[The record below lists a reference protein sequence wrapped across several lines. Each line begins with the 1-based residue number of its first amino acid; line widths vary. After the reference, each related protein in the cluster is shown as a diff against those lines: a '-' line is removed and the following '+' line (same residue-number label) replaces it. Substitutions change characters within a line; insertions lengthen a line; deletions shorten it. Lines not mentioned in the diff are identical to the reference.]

1 MTLLMTASFLV
12 CFFMGIP
19 LALVMGITGIV
30 VLIAMGVPLELVA
43 QRMFTGIDSFPLMAV
58 PFFILAGDLMNRGGT
73 TIRIIG
79 FANSLVGHIR
89 GGLAHACVVANMIF
103 AGISGSSVADASAI
117 GSIMIPSMEKNGYDL
132 DFSAALNS
140 VAATIGPI
148 IPPSIIMVI
157 YGVSVNVSVG
167 GLFAA
172 GFVPGILMGLALMIV
187 VSRISK
193 KRNYTMSEGF
203 SGKKVAVEFK
213 SSIWALLAPVI
224 ILGGILGGIFTPTE
238 AAAVAVIYSFFV
250 GKFIFREIAWKDLPG
265 ILFQSGITTGAIL
278 LIISLA
284 NVFAWVIAANQIP
297 VKLSALFLSATSN
310 PYVFLLIVNILL
322 LIVGMFMETGAA
334 IILLAPILAPI
345 AVKLGVH
352 PLHFGF
358 MMVLNLAIG
367 MATPPVGVCLFVS
380 CGITGLSLEKVSAA
394 TIKFIFT
401 LLGVLLLVTYVA
413 PISLFLPK
421 LLGFIR

>member
-1 MTLLMTASFLV
+1 MTYLMTAAFLV

-30 VLIAMGVPLELVA
+30 VLIAMGVPLEVVA

-73 TIRIIG
+73 TVRIIG

-89 GGLAHACVVANMIF
+89 GGLAHACIVANMIF

-117 GSIMIPSMEKNGYDL
+117 GSIMIPSMEKSGYDL

-187 VSRISK
+187 VTRVAK
-193 KRNYTMSEGF
+193 KKNYPTSEGF
-203 SGKKVAVEFK
+203 SRKRVAAEFR
-213 SSIWALLAPVI
+213 SSMWALMAPII
-224 ILGGILGGIFTPTE
+224 ILGGILGGVFTPTE

-250 GKFIFREIAWKDLPG
+250 GKFIFREIAWKDVPH

-284 NVFAWVIAANQIP
+284 NVFAWVIAANQVP

-345 AVKLGVH
+345 AVKLGIH

-358 MMVLNLAIG
+358 IMVLNLAIG

-394 TIKFIFT
+394 AMRFVVA
-401 LLGVLLLVTYVA
+401 LLGVLILVTYVA

>member
-1 MTLLMTASFLV
+1 MTVLMTGVFLL
-12 CFFMGIP
+12 CFIIGIP
-19 LALVMGITGIV
+19 LALVLGMTGMAVIF
-30 VLIAMGVPLELVA
+30 AMGVPMQLVA
-43 QRMFTGIDSFPLMAV
+43 QRMFAGIDSFPLMAV

-73 TIRIIG
+73 TARIIA
-79 FANSLVGHIR
+79 FADSLVGHIR
-89 GGLAHACVVANMIF
+89 GGLAHANVLASMIF
-103 AGISGSSVADASAI
+103 AGISGSAVADTSAI
-117 GSIMIPSMEKNGYDL
+117 GSIMIPSMEKSGYDV
-132 DFSAALNS
+132 DFSAAVTATSS
-140 VAATIGPI
+140 VIGPI

-172 GFVPGILMGLALMIV
+172 GFIPGILMGIALMIV
-187 VSRISK
+187 IYRVSK
-193 KRNYTMSEGF
+193 KRNYPRSEGF
-203 SGKKVAVEFK
+203 SSKRVAHEFR
-213 SSIWALLAPVI
+213 SSIWALMAPII
-224 ILGGILGGIFTPTE
+224 ILGGILGGVFTPTE

-250 GKFIFREIAWKDLPG
+250 GKFVFREIEWRDLPA
-265 ILFQSGITTGAIL
+265 ILFQSGITTGAVL
-278 LIISLA
+278 LIISMA
-284 NVFAWVIAANQIP
+284 NVFAWVVAANQIP
-297 VKLSALFLSATSN
+297 VKLSSMFFSATSN

-345 AVKLGVH
+345 AVKLGIH

-380 CGITGLSLEKVSAA
+380 CGITGLSLERVSAA
-394 TIKFIFT
+394 SMRFVAA

-421 LLGFIR
+421 MLGFIR

>member
-1 MTLLMTASFLV
+1 MTYLMTAAFLV

-30 VLIAMGVPLELVA
+30 VLIAMGVPLEVVA

-73 TIRIIG
+73 TVRIIG

-117 GSIMIPSMEKNGYDL
+117 GSIMIPSMEKSGYDL

-187 VSRISK
+187 VTRVAK
-193 KRNYTMSEGF
+193 KKNYPTSEGF
-203 SGKKVAVEFK
+203 SGKRVAAEFR
-213 SSIWALLAPVI
+213 SSVWALMAPII
-224 ILGGILGGIFTPTE
+224 ILGGILGGVFTPTE

-250 GKFIFREIAWKDLPG
+250 GKFIFREIAWKDVPH

-345 AVKLGVH
+345 AAKLGIN

-394 TIKFIFT
+394 AMRFVIA

>member
-1 MTLLMTASFLV
+1 MTYLMTGAFLV

-30 VLIAMGVPLELVA
+30 VLIAMGVPLEVVA

-73 TIRIIG
+73 TVRIIG

-89 GGLAHACVVANMIF
+89 GGLAHACIVANMIF

-117 GSIMIPSMEKNGYDL
+117 GSIMIPSMEKSGYDL

-187 VSRISK
+187 VTRVAK
-193 KRNYTMSEGF
+193 KKNYPTSEGF
-203 SGKKVAVEFK
+203 SGKRVAAEFR
-213 SSIWALLAPVI
+213 SSMWALMAPII
-224 ILGGILGGIFTPTE
+224 ILGGILGGVFTPTE

-250 GKFIFREIAWKDLPG
+250 GKFIFREIAWKDVPH

-284 NVFAWVIAANQIP
+284 NVFAWVIAANQVP
-297 VKLSALFLSATSN
+297 VKLSAMFLSATSN

-345 AVKLGVH
+345 AVKLGIH

-394 TIKFIFT
+394 AMRFVVA
-401 LLGVLLLVTYVA
+401 LLGVLILVTYVA

-421 LLGFIR
+421 MLGFIR

>member
-1 MTLLMTASFLV
+1 MTYLMTAAFLV

-30 VLIAMGVPLELVA
+30 VLIAMGVPLEVVA

-73 TIRIIG
+73 TVRIIG

-117 GSIMIPSMEKNGYDL
+117 GSIMIPSMEKSGYDL

-187 VSRISK
+187 VTRVAK
-193 KRNYTMSEGF
+193 KKNYPTSEGF
-203 SGKKVAVEFK
+203 SGKRVAAEFR
-213 SSIWALLAPVI
+213 SSVWALMAPII
-224 ILGGILGGIFTPTE
+224 ILGGILGGVFTPTE

-250 GKFIFREIAWKDLPG
+250 GKFIFREIAWKDVPH

-284 NVFAWVIAANQIP
+284 NVFAWVIAANQVP

-345 AVKLGVH
+345 AAKLGIN

-394 TIKFIFT
+394 AMRFVLA

>member
-1 MTLLMTASFLV
+1 MTLLMAASFLV

-117 GSIMIPSMEKNGYDL
+117 GSIMIPSMEKSGYDL

-193 KRNYTMSEGF
+193 KKNYPMSEGF

-213 SSIWALLAPVI
+213 SSVWALLAPII
-224 ILGGILGGIFTPTE
+224 ILGGILGGVFTPTE

-297 VKLSALFLSATSN
+297 VKLSSLFLSATSN
-310 PYVFLLIVNILL
+310 PYIFLAIVNVLL
-322 LIVGMFMETGAA
+322 LIVGM
-334 IILLAPILAPI
+334 
-345 AVKLGVH
+345 
-352 PLHFGF
+352 
-358 MMVLNLAIG
+358 
-367 MATPPVGVCLFVS
+367 
-380 CGITGLSLEKVSAA
+380 
-394 TIKFIFT
+394 
-401 LLGVLLLVTYVA
+401 
-413 PISLFLPK
+413 
-421 LLGFIR
+421 

>member
-1 MTLLMTASFLV
+1 MIALMTITFVV
-12 CFFMGIP
+12 CFVMGIP
-19 LALVMGITGIV
+19 LALVMGITGFSVI
-30 VLIAMGVPLELVA
+30 LAMGVPLQLVA

-73 TIRIIG
+73 TVRIIG

-89 GGLAHACVVANMIF
+89 GGLAHACIVANMIF
-103 AGISGSSVADASAI
+103 AGISGSAVADASAI

-140 VAATIGPI
+140 AAATIGPI

-172 GFVPGILMGLALMIV
+172 GFIPGIMLGLVLMLV
-187 VSRISK
+187 VSRVSK
-193 KRNYTMSEGF
+193 KKNYAMSEGF
-203 SGKKVAVEFK
+203 SGVRVRKELK
-213 SSIWALLAPVI
+213 SSVWALMAPVI
-224 ILGGILGGIFTPTE
+224 ILGGILGGVFTPTE

-250 GKFIFREIAWKDLPG
+250 GKFVFREITWKDLPG

-297 VKLSALFLSATSN
+297 VKLSSMFLSATSN

-345 AVKLGVH
+345 ATQLGVH

-394 TIKFIFT
+394 VMRF
-401 LLGVLLLVTYVA
+401 VLAQIAILVLVTYVA
-413 PISLFLPK
+413 PISLFLPR

>member
-1 MTLLMTASFLV
+1 MTYLMIFAFTV

-30 VLIAMGVPLELVA
+30 VLIAMGVPLQLVA

-117 GSIMIPSMEKNGYDL
+117 GSIMIPSMEKSGYDL

-140 VAATIGPI
+140 AAATIGPI

-187 VSRISK
+187 VSRVSK
-193 KRNYTMSEGF
+193 KKNYPMSEGF
-203 SGKKVAVEFK
+203 SGRRVASEFK
-213 SSIWALLAPVI
+213 SSLWALMAPII
-224 ILGGILGGIFTPTE
+224 ILGGILGGVFTPTE

-250 GKFIFREIAWKDLPG
+250 GKFVFREIAWKDVPH

-297 VKLSALFLSATSN
+297 VKLSSLFLSATTN

-345 AVKLGVH
+345 AAKLGIH

-394 TIKFIFT
+394 VMRF
-401 LLGVLLLVTYVA
+401 VLAQIAILILVTYVA
-413 PISLFLPK
+413 PISLFLPRM
-421 LLGFIR
+421 LGFIR

>member
-1 MTLLMTASFLV
+1 MVTTLFLV
-12 CFFMGIP
+12 FLVLLFLGLPIAFCLGISSLVYLWMAGIP
-19 LALVMGITGIV
+19 LIV
-30 VLIAMGVPLELVA
+30 IPQKMYS
-43 QRMFTGIDSFPLMAV
+43 GIDVFVLLCIPG
-58 PFFILAGDLMNRGGT
+58 FILAGNLMNRGGT
-73 TIRIIG
+73 TVRIIG

-103 AGISGSSVADASAI
+103 AGISGSAVADASAI

-140 VAATIGPI
+140 AAATIGPI

-172 GFVPGILMGLALMIV
+172 GFIPGIMLGLALMVV
-187 VSRISK
+187 VSRVSK
-193 KRNYTMSEGF
+193 KKNYAMSEGF
-203 SGKKVAVEFK
+203 SGARVKKELK
-213 SSIWALLAPVI
+213 SSVWALMAPVI
-224 ILGGILGGIFTPTE
+224 ILGGILGGVFTPTE
-238 AAAVAVIYSFFV
+238 AAAVAVVYSFFV
-250 GKFIFREIAWKDLPG
+250 GKFVFREITWKDLPG

-297 VKLSALFLSATSN
+297 VKLSSMFLSATSN

-345 AVKLGVH
+345 ATQLGVH

-380 CGITGLSLEKVSAA
+380 CGITGLSLDKVSAA
-394 TIKFIFT
+394 VMRVVIAQIA
-401 LLGVLLLVTYVA
+401 VLVLVTYVA
-413 PISLFLPK
+413 PISLFLPR

>member
-1 MTLLMTASFLV
+1 MTYLMTAAFLV

-30 VLIAMGVPLELVA
+30 VLIAMGVPLEVVA

-73 TIRIIG
+73 TVRIIG

-117 GSIMIPSMEKNGYDL
+117 GSIMIPSMEKSGYDL

-140 VAATIGPI
+140 VAAIIGPI

-187 VSRISK
+187 VTRVAK
-193 KRNYTMSEGF
+193 KKNYPTSEGF
-203 SGKKVAVEFK
+203 SGKRVAAEFR
-213 SSIWALLAPVI
+213 SSVWALMAPII
-224 ILGGILGGIFTPTE
+224 ILGGILGGVFTPTE

-250 GKFIFREIAWKDLPG
+250 GKFIFREIAWKDVPH

-284 NVFAWVIAANQIP
+284 NVFAWVIAANQVP

-345 AVKLGVH
+345 AAKLGIN

-394 TIKFIFT
+394 AMRFVIA

>member
-1 MTLLMTASFLV
+1 MIALMTITFVV
-12 CFFMGIP
+12 CFVMGIP
-19 LALVMGITGIV
+19 LALVMGITGFSVI
-30 VLIAMGVPLELVA
+30 LAMGVPLQLVA

-73 TIRIIG
+73 TVRIIG

-89 GGLAHACVVANMIF
+89 GGLAHACIVANMIF
-103 AGISGSSVADASAI
+103 AGISGSAVADASAI

-140 VAATIGPI
+140 AAATIGPI

-187 VSRISK
+187 VTRVA
-193 KRNYTMSEGF
+193 KRKNYPTSDGF
-203 SGKKVAVEFK
+203 SVKRVAIEFR
-213 SSIWALLAPVI
+213 SSVWALMAPII
-224 ILGGILGGIFTPTE
+224 ILGGILGGVFTPTE
-238 AAAVAVIYSFFV
+238 AAAVAVIYAFFV
-250 GKFIFREIAWKDLPG
+250 GKFIFREITWRDVPQ

-284 NVFAWVIAANQIP
+284 NVFAWVIAANQVP

-345 AVKLGVH
+345 AVKLGIH

-394 TIKFIFT
+394 AMRFVAA

>member
-1 MTLLMTASFLV
+1 
-12 CFFMGIP
+12 
-19 LALVMGITGIV
+19 
-30 VLIAMGVPLELVA
+30 LVA

-73 TIRIIG
+73 TVRIIG

-89 GGLAHACVVANMIF
+89 GGLAHACIVANMIF
-103 AGISGSSVADASAI
+103 AGISGSAVADASAI

-140 VAATIGPI
+140 AAATIGPI

-172 GFVPGILMGLALMIV
+172 GFIPGIMLGLAMMIV
-187 VSRISK
+187 VSRVSRK
-193 KRNYTMSEGF
+193 KNYAMSEGF
-203 SGKKVAVEFK
+203 SGARVRKELK
-213 SSIWALLAPVI
+213 SSVWALMAPVI
-224 ILGGILGGIFTPTE
+224 ILGGILGGVFTPTE

-250 GKFIFREIAWKDLPG
+250 GKFVFREITWKDLPG

-297 VKLSALFLSATSN
+297 VKLSSMFLSATSN

-345 AVKLGVH
+345 ATQLGVH

-394 TIKFIFT
+394 VMRF
-401 LLGVLLLVTYVA
+401 VLAEIAILALVTYVA
-413 PISLFLPK
+413 PISLFLPR

>member
-1 MTLLMTASFLV
+1 MTLLMAASFLV

-117 GSIMIPSMEKNGYDL
+117 GSIMIPSMEKSGYDL

-193 KRNYTMSEGF
+193 KKNYPMSEGF

-213 SSIWALLAPVI
+213 SSVWALLAPII
-224 ILGGILGGIFTPTE
+224 ILGGILGGVFTPTE

-297 VKLSALFLSATSN
+297 VKLSSLFLSATSN
-310 PYVFLLIVNILL
+310 PYIFLAIVNVLL

-345 AVKLGVH
+345 AVKLGIH

-380 CGITGLSLEKVSAA
+380 CGITGLS
-394 TIKFIFT
+394 
-401 LLGVLLLVTYVA
+401 
-413 PISLFLPK
+413 
-421 LLGFIR
+421 

>member
-1 MTLLMTASFLV
+1 MTYLMTAAFLV

-30 VLIAMGVPLELVA
+30 VLIAMGVPLEVVA

-73 TIRIIG
+73 TVRIIG

-117 GSIMIPSMEKNGYDL
+117 GSIMIPSMEKSGYDL

-187 VSRISK
+187 VTRVAK
-193 KRNYTMSEGF
+193 KRT
-203 SGKKVAVEFK
+203 
-213 SSIWALLAPVI
+213 
-224 ILGGILGGIFTPTE
+224 
-238 AAAVAVIYSFFV
+238 
-250 GKFIFREIAWKDLPG
+250 
-265 ILFQSGITTGAIL
+265 
-278 LIISLA
+278 
-284 NVFAWVIAANQIP
+284 
-297 VKLSALFLSATSN
+297 
-310 PYVFLLIVNILL
+310 
-322 LIVGMFMETGAA
+322 
-334 IILLAPILAPI
+334 
-345 AVKLGVH
+345 
-352 PLHFGF
+352 
-358 MMVLNLAIG
+358 
-367 MATPPVGVCLFVS
+367 TPPPRAFQER
-380 CGITGLSLEKVSAA
+380 GLPPSS
-394 TIKFIFT
+394 
-401 LLGVLLLVTYVA
+401 GHRY
-413 PISLFLPK
+413 
-421 LLGFIR
+421 GH

>member
-103 AGISGSSVADASAI
+103 ADASAI

-394 TIKFIFT
+394 AMRFVFA

>member
-1 MTLLMTASFLV
+1 MIALMTITFVV
-12 CFFMGIP
+12 CFVMGIP
-19 LALVMGITGIV
+19 LALVMGITGFSVI
-30 VLIAMGVPLELVA
+30 LAMGVPLQLVA

-73 TIRIIG
+73 TVRIIG

-89 GGLAHACVVANMIF
+89 GGLAHACIVANMIF
-103 AGISGSSVADASAI
+103 AGISGSAVADASAI

-140 VAATIGPI
+140 AAATIGPI

-172 GFVPGILMGLALMIV
+172 GFIPGIMLGLAMMIV
-187 VSRISK
+187 VSRVSRK
-193 KRNYTMSEGF
+193 KSYAMSEGF
-203 SGKKVAVEFK
+203 SGARVRKELK
-213 SSIWALLAPVI
+213 SSVWALMAPVI
-224 ILGGILGGIFTPTE
+224 ILGGILGGVFTPTE

-250 GKFIFREIAWKDLPG
+250 GKFVFREITWKDLPG

-297 VKLSALFLSATSN
+297 VKLSSMFLSATSN

-345 AVKLGVH
+345 ATQLGVH

-394 TIKFIFT
+394 VMRF
-401 LLGVLLLVTYVA
+401 VLAEIAILTLVTYVA
-413 PISLFLPK
+413 PISLFLPR

>member
-1 MTLLMTASFLV
+1 MTYLMTAAFLV

-30 VLIAMGVPLELVA
+30 VLIAMGVPLEVVA

-73 TIRIIG
+73 TVRIIG

-117 GSIMIPSMEKNGYDL
+117 GSIMIPSMEKSGYDL

-187 VSRISK
+187 VTRVA
-193 KRNYTMSEGF
+193 KRKNYPTSEGF
-203 SGKKVAVEFK
+203 SGKRVAIEFR
-213 SSIWALLAPVI
+213 SSVWALMAPII
-224 ILGGILGGIFTPTE
+224 ILGGILGGVFTPTE
-238 AAAVAVIYSFFV
+238 AAAVAVIYAFFV
-250 GKFIFREIAWKDLPG
+250 GKFIFREITWRDVPQ

-284 NVFAWVIAANQIP
+284 NVFAWVIAANQVP

-345 AVKLGVH
+345 AVKLGIH

-394 TIKFIFT
+394 AMRFVAA

>member
-1 MTLLMTASFLV
+1 
-12 CFFMGIP
+12 
-19 LALVMGITGIV
+19 
-30 VLIAMGVPLELVA
+30 
-43 QRMFTGIDSFPLMAV
+43 
-58 PFFILAGDLMNRGGT
+58 
-73 TIRIIG
+73 
-79 FANSLVGHIR
+79 
-89 GGLAHACVVANMIF
+89 
-103 AGISGSSVADASAI
+103 
-117 GSIMIPSMEKNGYDL
+117 MEKNGYDL

-394 TIKFIFT
+394 AMRFVFA

>member
-1 MTLLMTASFLV
+1 MTAAFLV

-30 VLIAMGVPLELVA
+30 VLIAMGVPLEVVA

-73 TIRIIG
+73 TVRIIG

-117 GSIMIPSMEKNGYDL
+117 GSIMIPSMEKSGYDL

-187 VSRISK
+187 VTRVAK
-193 KRNYTMSEGF
+193 KKNYPTSEGF
-203 SGKKVAVEFK
+203 SGKRVAAEFR
-213 SSIWALLAPVI
+213 SSVWALMAPII
-224 ILGGILGGIFTPTE
+224 ILGGILGGVFTPTE

-250 GKFIFREIAWKDLPG
+250 GKFIFREIAWKDVPH

-284 NVFAWVIAANQIP
+284 NVFAWVIAANQVP

-345 AVKLGVH
+345 AAKLGIN

-394 TIKFIFT
+394 AMRFVLA

>member
-1 MTLLMTASFLV
+1 
-12 CFFMGIP
+12 MGIDGSHHHP
-19 LALVMGITGIV
+19 GRD
-30 VLIAMGVPLELVA
+30 P
-43 QRMFTGIDSFPLMAV
+43 
-58 PFFILAGDLMNRGGT
+58 RGRVHPDG
-73 TIRIIG
+73 
-79 FANSLVGHIR
+79 S
-89 GGLAHACVVANMIF
+89 GG
-103 AGISGSSVADASAI
+103 G
-117 GSIMIPSMEKNGYDL
+117 
-132 DFSAALNS
+132 
-140 VAATIGPI
+140 
-148 IPPSIIMVI
+148 
-157 YGVSVNVSVG
+157 
-167 GLFAA
+167 
-172 GFVPGILMGLALMIV
+172 
-187 VSRISK
+187 
-193 KRNYTMSEGF
+193 
-203 SGKKVAVEFK
+203 
-213 SSIWALLAPVI
+213 
-224 ILGGILGGIFTPTE
+224 
-238 AAAVAVIYSFFV
+238 AVIYAFFV
-250 GKFIFREIAWKDLPG
+250 GKFIFREITWRDVPQ

-284 NVFAWVIAANQIP
+284 NVFAWVIAANQVP

-345 AVKLGVH
+345 AVKLGIH

-394 TIKFIFT
+394 AMRFVAA

>member
-1 MTLLMTASFLV
+1 MTVLMTGVFLL
-12 CFFMGIP
+12 CFIIGIP
-19 LALVMGITGIV
+19 LALVLGMTGMAVIF
-30 VLIAMGVPLELVA
+30 AMGVPMQLVA
-43 QRMFTGIDSFPLMAV
+43 QRMFAGIDSFPLMAV

-73 TIRIIG
+73 TARIIA
-79 FANSLVGHIR
+79 FADSLVGHIR
-89 GGLAHACVVANMIF
+89 GGLAHANVLASMIF
-103 AGISGSSVADASAI
+103 AGISGSAVADTSAI
-117 GSIMIPSMEKNGYDL
+117 GSIMIPSMEKSGYDV
-132 DFSAALNS
+132 DFSAAVTATSS
-140 VAATIGPI
+140 VIGPI

-172 GFVPGILMGLALMIV
+172 GFIPGILMGIALMIV
-187 VSRISK
+187 IYRVSK
-193 KRNYTMSEGF
+193 KRNYPRSEGF
-203 SGKKVAVEFK
+203 SSKRVAHEFR
-213 SSIWALLAPVI
+213 SSIWALMAPII
-224 ILGGILGGIFTPTE
+224 ILGGILGGVFTPTE
-238 AAAVAVIYSFFV
+238 AAAVAVIYAFFV
-250 GKFIFREIAWKDLPG
+250 GKFVFREITWRDLPH
-265 ILFQSGITTGAIL
+265 ILFQSGITTGAVL
-278 LIISLA
+278 LIISMA

-297 VKLSALFLSATSN
+297 VKLSSMFLSATSN

-345 AVKLGVH
+345 AVKLGIH

-380 CGITGLSLEKVSAA
+380 CGITGLSLERVSAA
-394 TIKFIFT
+394 SMRFVAA

-413 PISLFLPK
+413 PISLFLPRM
-421 LLGFIR
+421 LGFIR

>member
-1 MTLLMTASFLV
+1 MIALMTLSFVV
-12 CFFMGIP
+12 CFVMGIP
-19 LALVMGITGIV
+19 LALVMGITGFAVI
-30 VLIAMGVPLELVA
+30 LAMGVPLQLVA

-73 TIRIIG
+73 TVRIIG

-103 AGISGSSVADASAI
+103 AGISGSAVADASAI

-140 VAATIGPI
+140 AAVTIGPI

-172 GFVPGILMGLALMIV
+172 GFIPGIMLGLALMVV
-187 VSRISK
+187 VSRVSK
-193 KRNYTMSEGF
+193 KKNYAMSEGF
-203 SGKKVAVEFK
+203 SGARVKKELK
-213 SSIWALLAPVI
+213 SSVWALMAPVI
-224 ILGGILGGIFTPTE
+224 ILGGILGGVFTPTE
-238 AAAVAVIYSFFV
+238 AAAVAVVYSFFV
-250 GKFIFREIAWKDLPG
+250 GKFVFREITWKDLPG

-297 VKLSALFLSATSN
+297 VKLSSMFLSATSN

-345 AVKLGVH
+345 ATQLGVH

-394 TIKFIFT
+394 VMRFVIAQIA
-401 LLGVLLLVTYVA
+401 VLVLVTYVA
-413 PISLFLPK
+413 PISLFLPR

>member
-1 MTLLMTASFLV
+1 MTLLMAASFLV

-117 GSIMIPSMEKNGYDL
+117 GSIMIPSMEKSGYDL

-193 KRNYTMSEGF
+193 KKNYPMSEGF
-203 SGKKVAVEFK
+203 SGKRVAVEFK
-213 SSIWALLAPVI
+213 SSIWALLAPII
-224 ILGGILGGIFTPTE
+224 ILGGILGGVFTPTE

-297 VKLSALFLSATSN
+297 VKLSSLFLSATSN
-310 PYVFLLIVNILL
+310 PYIFLAIVNVLL
-322 LIVGMFMETGAA
+322 FIVGMFMETGAA

-345 AVKLGVH
+345 AVKLGIH

-394 TIKFIFT
+394 AMRFVIA
-401 LLGVLLLVTYVA
+401 LLAILLIVTYVA

-421 LLGFIR
+421 MLGFIR

>member
-1 MTLLMTASFLV
+1 MTAAFLV

-30 VLIAMGVPLELVA
+30 VLIAMGVPLEVVA

-73 TIRIIG
+73 TVRIIG

-117 GSIMIPSMEKNGYDL
+117 GSIMIPSMEKSGYDL

-148 IPPSIIMVI
+148 IPPRIIMVL
-157 YGVSVNVSVG
+157 YVVSVNVSVG

-187 VSRISK
+187 VTRVAK
-193 KRNYTMSEGF
+193 KKNYPTSEGF
-203 SGKKVAVEFK
+203 SGKRVAAEFR
-213 SSIWALLAPVI
+213 SSVWALMAPII
-224 ILGGILGGIFTPTE
+224 ILGGILGGVFTPTE

-250 GKFIFREIAWKDLPG
+250 GKFIFREIAWKDVPH

-284 NVFAWVIAANQIP
+284 NVFAWVIAANQVP

-345 AVKLGVH
+345 AAKLGIN

-394 TIKFIFT
+394 AMRFVLA

>member
-394 TIKFIFT
+394 AMRFVFA

>member
-1 MTLLMTASFLV
+1 MTVLMTGVFLL
-12 CFFMGIP
+12 CFIIGIP
-19 LALVMGITGIV
+19 LALVLGMTGMAVIF
-30 VLIAMGVPLELVA
+30 AMGVPMQLVA
-43 QRMFTGIDSFPLMAV
+43 QRMFAGIDSFPLMAV

-73 TIRIIG
+73 TARIIA
-79 FANSLVGHIR
+79 FADSLVGHIR
-89 GGLAHACVVANMIF
+89 GGLAHANVLASMIF
-103 AGISGSSVADASAI
+103 AGISGSAVADTSAI
-117 GSIMIPSMEKNGYDL
+117 GSIMIPSMEKSGYDV
-132 DFSAALNS
+132 DFSAAVTATSS
-140 VAATIGPI
+140 VIGPI

-172 GFVPGILMGLALMIV
+172 GFIPGILMGIALMIV
-187 VSRISK
+187 IYRVSK
-193 KRNYTMSEGF
+193 KRNYPRSEGF
-203 SGKKVAVEFK
+203 SSNRVAHEFR
-213 SSIWALLAPVI
+213 SSIWALMAPII
-224 ILGGILGGIFTPTE
+224 ILGGILGGVFTPTE

-250 GKFIFREIAWKDLPG
+250 GKFVFREIEWRDLPA
-265 ILFQSGITTGAIL
+265 ILFQSGITTGAVL
-278 LIISLA
+278 LIISMA
-284 NVFAWVIAANQIP
+284 NVFAWVVAANQIP
-297 VKLSALFLSATSN
+297 VKLSSMFLSATSN

-345 AVKLGVH
+345 AVKLGIH

-380 CGITGLSLEKVSAA
+380 CGITGLSLERVSAA
-394 TIKFIFT
+394 SMRFVAA

-421 LLGFIR
+421 MLGFIR

>member
-1 MTLLMTASFLV
+1 MIALMTITFVV
-12 CFFMGIP
+12 CFVMGIP
-19 LALVMGITGIV
+19 LALVMGITGFAVI
-30 VLIAMGVPLELVA
+30 LAMGVPLQLVA

-73 TIRIIG
+73 TVRIIG

-89 GGLAHACVVANMIF
+89 GGLAHACIVANMIF
-103 AGISGSSVADASAI
+103 AGISGSAVADASAI

-140 VAATIGPI
+140 AAATIGPI

-172 GFVPGILMGLALMIV
+172 GFIPGIMLGLAMMIV
-187 VSRISK
+187 VSRVSRK
-193 KRNYTMSEGF
+193 KNYAMSEGF
-203 SGKKVAVEFK
+203 SGARVRKELK
-213 SSIWALLAPVI
+213 SSVWALMAPVI
-224 ILGGILGGIFTPTE
+224 ILGGILGGVFTPTE

-250 GKFIFREIAWKDLPG
+250 GKFVFREITWEDLPG

-284 NVFAWVIAANQIP
+284 NVFAWVIAANQTP
-297 VKLSALFLSATSN
+297 VKLSSMFRSATSN

-345 AVKLGVH
+345 ATQLGVH

-394 TIKFIFT
+394 VMRF
-401 LLGVLLLVTYVA
+401 VLAEIAILVLVTYVA
-413 PISLFLPK
+413 PISLFLPR

>member
-1 MTLLMTASFLV
+1 MTYLMTAAFLV

-30 VLIAMGVPLELVA
+30 VLIAMGVPLEVVA

-73 TIRIIG
+73 TVRIIG

-117 GSIMIPSMEKNGYDL
+117 GSIMIPSMEKSGYDL

-148 IPPSIIMVI
+148 IPPRIIMVL
-157 YGVSVNVSVG
+157 YVVSVNVSVG

-187 VSRISK
+187 VTRVAK
-193 KRNYTMSEGF
+193 KKNYPTSEGF
-203 SGKKVAVEFK
+203 SGKRVAAEFR
-213 SSIWALLAPVI
+213 SSVWALMAPII
-224 ILGGILGGIFTPTE
+224 ILGGILGGVFTPTE

-250 GKFIFREIAWKDLPG
+250 GKFIFREIAWKDVPH

-284 NVFAWVIAANQIP
+284 NVFAWVIAANQVP

-345 AVKLGVH
+345 AAKLGIN

-394 TIKFIFT
+394 AMRFVLA

>member
-1 MTLLMTASFLV
+1 MIALMTITFVV
-12 CFFMGIP
+12 CFVMGIP
-19 LALVMGITGIV
+19 LALVMGITGFAVI
-30 VLIAMGVPLELVA
+30 LAMGVPLQLVA
-43 QRMFTGIDSFPLMAV
+43 QRMFTGIDSFSLMAV

-73 TIRIIG
+73 TVRIIG

-89 GGLAHACVVANMIF
+89 GGLAHACIVANMIF
-103 AGISGSSVADASAI
+103 AGISGSAVADASAI

-140 VAATIGPI
+140 AAATIGPI

-172 GFVPGILMGLALMIV
+172 GFIPGIMLGLAMMIV
-187 VSRISK
+187 VSRVSRK
-193 KRNYTMSEGF
+193 KNYAMSEGF
-203 SGKKVAVEFK
+203 SGARVRKELK
-213 SSIWALLAPVI
+213 SSVWALMAPVI
-224 ILGGILGGIFTPTE
+224 ILGGILGGVFTPTE

-250 GKFIFREIAWKDLPG
+250 GKFVFREITWKDLPG

-297 VKLSALFLSATSN
+297 VKLSSMFLSATSN

-345 AVKLGVH
+345 ATQLGVH

-394 TIKFIFT
+394 VMRF
-401 LLGVLLLVTYVA
+401 VLAEIAILTLVTYVA
-413 PISLFLPK
+413 PISLFLPR
-421 LLGFIR
+421 LLRFIR